1 MLGGAK
7 IILASGKIILGG
19 AKIILASPKRGPER
33 QGDLKQE
40 RHRQDRQMTGEGKS
54 KHYKQVSHGATLIFD
69 DVFSLHLNLIFH
81 YILCPKSY
89 WPALMLSIKFCRK

>member
-1 MLGGAK
+1 M
-7 IILASGKIILGG
+7 ASGKIILGG
-19 AKIILASPKRGPER
+19 AKLILASPKRGPER

-69 DVFSLHLNLIFH
+69 DVYYAYYARLINT
-81 YILCPKSY
+81 ILVSDFKSY
-89 WPALMLSIKFCRK
+89 LDLPGLIRLIRLIQ